1 MSAVADPSASASVSA
16 SASASVPVVVSRHA
30 EEAALLC
37 GQRFFLVRAGHV
49 RLHHLRRLDD
59 RLAAH
64 LDGLCVA
71 GDAGRRATDEAL
83 ANLGPGEVF
92 AAFALALDNRDDH
105 RIARVLALAE
115 AVPEA
120 REAAALALG
129 WVSAQSLRG
138 IVGEMLA
145 SREPLRRAIG
155 IAACD
160 FHRVDPGGML
170 AEAMADASAPLRA
183 QALQAAGDCGRQDL
197 AAGCIAAL
205 ADEDAACRF
214 RAARSAVLLGE
225 RHKPVPALLEAVRE
239 PGGPYRT
246 QALALLTKLAGA
258 ARAAPLLRTLLAQPE
273 GMRDA
278 VRAVGAIGDVQAV
291 PWLIERMAEPAL
303 ARLAGEAFTT
313 ITGVDLAWNDLECK
327 PSQDMRAAGGDGDA
341 DADDPEA
348 VDVAMDEDEGL
359 PWPDPARLLHWW
371 EANASRY
378 PAAGERCFM
387 GQPPSWA
394 HCQRVL
400 RMGCQRQ
407 RAAAAAYLCL
417 LRPGTQLFPTG
428 APAWR
433 QARWLARMPED

>member
-1 MSAVADPSASASVSA
+1 MNAVADPLVCASI
-16 SASASVPVVVSRHA
+16 PTVVSRHA

-64 LDGLCVA
+64 LDGLGVA
-71 GDAGRRATDEAL
+71 GDAGRQATDEAL

-92 AAFALALDNRDDH
+92 ASFALALDNRDDR
-105 RIARVLALAE
+105 RIAHVLALAE
-115 AVPEA
+115 AVADA
-120 REAAALALG
+120 REAAALAVG

-138 IVGEMLA
+138 IVGDLLV

-170 AEAMADASAPLRA
+170 ADAMADASVLLRA

-197 AAGCIAAL
+197 VAGCIAAL
-205 ADEDAACRF
+205 EDEDAACRF
-214 RAARSAVLLGE
+214 WAARSAVLLGE
-225 RHKPVPALLEAVRE
+225 RHRPVPALLEVARV

-246 QALALLTKLAGA
+246 QALALLLKLAGA
-258 ARAAPLLRTLLAQPE
+258 ARAAPLLRTLAAQPG

-278 VRAVGAIGDVQAV
+278 IRAVGVVGDVQAV
-291 PWLIERMAEPAL
+291 PWLAEQMAEPAL

-327 PSQDMRAAGGDGDA
+327 PSQDMRAP

-348 VDVAMDEDEGL
+348 ADVAMDDDEGL
-359 PWPDPARLLHWW
+359 PWPDPGRLLHWW
-371 EANASRY
+371 EANAARY

-387 GQPPSWA
+387 GQPPSWP
-394 HCQRVL
+394 HCLRVL

-433 QARWLARMPED
+433 QARWLVQMSEE

>member
-1 MSAVADPSASASVSA
+1 MNTVAEPFI
-16 SASASVPVVVSRHA
+16 SASVPTVVSRHA

-64 LDGLCVA
+64 LDGLGVA
-71 GDAGRRATDEAL
+71 LEAGSRATDEAL
-83 ANLGPGEVF
+83 ANPGPGELF
-92 AAFALALDNRDDH
+92 ASFALALDNRDDR
-105 RIARVLALAE
+105 RIAHVLALVE
-115 AVPEA
+115 AIADADSSA
-120 REAAALALG
+120 REASALAVG
-129 WVSAQSLRG
+129 WASAQSLRG
-138 IVGEMLA
+138 VVGQLLV
-145 SREPLRRAIG
+145 SPQPLRRAIG

-160 FHRVDPGGML
+160 FHRVDPGAML
-170 AEAMADASAPLRA
+170 AEAMADSSALLRA
-183 QALQAAGDCGRQDL
+183 QALRAAGDCGRQDL

-205 ADEDAACRF
+205 EDADAACRF
-214 RAARSAVLLGE
+214 WAARSAVLLGE
-225 RHKPVPALLEAVRE
+225 RHRPVPALLEAVRV
-239 PGGPYRT
+239 PGGPCRA
-246 QALALLTKLAGA
+246 QALALLLKVAGA
-258 ARAAPLLRTLLAQPE
+258 ARAAPLLRTLVAQPE

-278 VRAVGAIGDVQAV
+278 IRAVGAVGDVQAV
-291 PWLIERMAEPAL
+291 PWLVERMAEPAL

-327 PSQDMRAAGGDGDA
+327 PSTDMLAP

-348 VDVAMDEDEGL
+348 ADVAMDEDEGL
-359 PWPDPARLLHWW
+359 PWPDPGRLLHWW

-387 GQPPSWA
+387 GQPPSWP
-394 HCQRVL
+394 HCLRVL

-433 QARWLARMPED
+433 QERWLAQMPEE

>member
-1 MSAVADPSASASVSA
+1 MDAVAGPSSADA
-16 SASASVPVVVSRHA
+16 LAAAPIPLVVTRHA

-64 LDGLCVA
+64 LDGLVVA
-71 GDAGRRATDEAL
+71 SDDGSRATDEAL
-83 ANLGPGEVF
+83 ANPGPGEVF
-92 AAFALALDNRDDH
+92 TSFALALDNRDDR
-105 RIARVLALAE
+105 RIAHLLALAE
-115 AVPEA
+115 AVAAA
-120 REAAALALG
+120 REAVALAVG

-138 IVGEMLA
+138 IVGELLA
-145 SREPLRRAIG
+145 SPQALRRAIG

-160 FHRVDPGGML
+160 FHRVDPGDML
-170 AEAMADASAPLRA
+170 AGAMADTSALLRA
-183 QALQAAGDCGRQDL
+183 QALQAAGDCGRRDL
-197 AAGCIAAL
+197 AVRCLDAL
-205 ADEDAACRF
+205 DDEDAACRF
-214 RAARSAVLLGE
+214 WAARSAVLLGE
-225 RHKPVPALLEAVRE
+225 RHKPVPVLLEAVRV
-239 PGGPYRT
+239 PGGHYRSP
-246 QALALLTKLAGA
+246 ALALLLKLAGS
-258 ARAAPLLRTLLAQPE
+258 ARAAPLLRSLVAEPQ

-278 VRAVGAIGDVQAV
+278 IRAVGTVGDMQTV
-291 PWLIERMAEPAL
+291 PWLIAQMAEPAL

-313 ITGVDLAWNDLECK
+313 ITGVDLAWNDLERK
-327 PSQDMRAAGGDGDA
+327 PSQGMEAP

-348 VDVAMDEDEGL
+348 IDVAMDEDEGL
-359 PWPDPARLLHWW
+359 PWPDPDKLLHWW

-378 PAAGERCFM
+378 PVAGERCFM
-387 GQPPSWA
+387 GAAPSWP
-394 HCQRVL
+394 HCLRVL

-433 QARWLARMPED
+433 QERWLAQMPEE

>member
-1 MSAVADPSASASVSA
+1 MNTVAGTFVSA
-16 SASASVPVVVSRHA
+16 SNPTVVARHA

-37 GQRFFLVRAGHV
+37 TQRFFLVRAGHV

-64 LDGLCVA
+64 LDGLGVA
-71 GDAGRRATDEAL
+71 GESGSRATDEAL

-92 AAFALALDNRDDH
+92 ASFALALDNRDDR
-105 RIARVLALAE
+105 RIAHMLALAE
-115 AVPEA
+115 TVADA
-120 REAAALALG
+120 REASALAVG

-138 IVGEMLA
+138 IVGELLV
-145 SREPLRRAIG
+145 SPQPLRRAIG

-170 AEAMADASAPLRA
+170 AEAMSDASALLRA

-197 AAGCIAAL
+197 VARCIAAL
-205 ADEDAACRF
+205 EDEDAACRF
-214 RAARSAVLLGE
+214 WAARSAVLLGE
-225 RHKPVPALLEAVRE
+225 RQKPVPALLEVVRV
-239 PGGPYRT
+239 PGGLYRT
-246 QALALLTKLAGA
+246 QALELLLQLADA
-258 ARAAPLLRTLLAQPE
+258 ARAAPLLRTLVAQPE
-273 GMRDA
+273 GLRDA
-278 VRAVGAIGDVQAV
+278 IRAVGAVGDMQAV
-291 PWLIERMAEPAL
+291 PWLVEQMAEPAL

-313 ITGVDLAWNDLECK
+313 LTGVDLAWNDLERK
-327 PSQDMRAAGGDGDA
+327 PSQQMLAP

-348 VDVAMDEDEGL
+348 ADVAMDEDEGL
-359 PWPDPARLLHWW
+359 PWPDPERLMHWW

-387 GQPPSWA
+387 GQPPSWP
-394 HCQRVL
+394 HCLRVL
-400 RMGCQRQ
+400 RLGCQRQ

-433 QARWLARMPED
+433 QERWLAQMPEE